1 MPFVFKR
8 KGMNFIEVMEILRAV
23 SAIQT
28 KSSVELPKF
37 RIYDNQSEGYILLVK
52 AQLINAE
59 YRNHIETI
67 ADSCNLNIRESEGY
81 LIIYGS

>member
-1 MPFVFKR
+1 
-8 KGMNFIEVMEILRAV
+8 MNFIEVMEILRAV

-28 KSSVELPKF
+28 KSPEKLPKL
-37 RIYDNQSEGYILLVK
+37 RIYDNQREGYILLVK

-81 LIIYGS
+81 LIIYGP

>member
-1 MPFVFKR
+1 MPDLSKR

-23 SAIQT
+23 SAPQT
-28 KSSVELPKF
+28 KSSEELPKF
-37 RIYDNQSEGYILLVK
+37 RIYDNQREGYIRLVK
-52 AQLINAE
+52 ANLINAE

-81 LIIYGS
+81 LIIYGP

>member
-1 MPFVFKR
+1 MPDLSKR

-81 LIIYGS
+81 LIIYGP